1 MVKAYPYRWQ
11 GPGNG
16 EIFDSNLENWKGN
29 KMSERAIGVL
39 EFIDQ
44 NPLIEKNEF
53 EAQIAEFIFKKYGN
67 REEQTPNNSIKGHF
81 FRPLQFMGFIIN
93 LDGKLS
99 LSKDGKNFLNFI
111 LNENYEEAKKSFVL
125 QLLKVSY
132 PNMATKDNKLKL
144 YPFRILFKLLLEYD
158 KIHINFFMTKIP
170 YITNVNCVYSLK
182 ELLDDE
188 NYLNRYTSLN
198 QKELKSKCKEKHE
211 DWKNKL
217 YYDKWK
223 SWVMAPLVKINI
235 LNLEFKSYSLD
246 DSIKRMICQN
256 INEVPYEDMFFNSN
270 NEFEDTKNKFT
281 KKNRNIELIK
291 SVLKNSNY
299 NCFFDEKHVTF
310 PNEHRPNYVEGHHI
324 IPLEWNDSYEEELD
338 CNENIIAL
346 CPNCH
351 KAMHYSI
358 DEYKKDLIE
367 KILNEN
373 KLFTNKFIHSDEDKH
388 DLYYCC
394 LNKNRLNKK

>member
-1 MVKAYPYRWQ
+1 MKIQ
-11 GPGNG
+11 
-16 EIFDSNLENWKGN
+16 K
-29 KMSERAIGVL
+29 
-39 EFIDQ
+39 
-44 NPLIEKNEF
+44 
-53 EAQIAEFIFKKYGN
+53 
-67 REEQTPNNSIKGHF
+67 TNS
-81 FRPLQFMGFIIN
+81 L
-93 LDGKLS
+93 
-99 LSKDGKNFLNFI
+99 
-111 LNENYEEAKKSFVL
+111 
-125 QLLKVSY
+125 
-132 PNMATKDNKLKL
+132 
-144 YPFRILFKLLLEYD
+144 
-158 KIHINFFMTKIP
+158 
-170 YITNVNCVYSLK
+170 
-182 ELLDDE
+182 
-188 NYLNRYTSLN
+188 
-198 QKELKSKCKEKHE
+198 
-211 DWKNKL
+211 
-217 YYDKWK
+217 
-223 SWVMAPLVKINI
+223 
-235 LNLEFKSYSLD
+235 
-246 DSIKRMICQN
+246 
-256 INEVPYEDMFFNSN
+256 
-270 NEFEDTKNKFT
+270 